1 MAIDWANAK
10 VSREEYDQTLRNSVN
25 AYYEHAMNDP
35 SMSKEEVIQSTGE
48 MAENYENAMA
58 EFDAAQEAQATETA
72 ETGVESEADASVDGG
87 IDGGDDGG
95 MDGGME

>member
-10 VSREEYDQTLRNSVN
+10 VSREEYDQTLRDSVN
-25 AYYEHAMNDP
+25 NYYEHALNDP
-35 SMSKEEVIQSTGE
+35 SMSKDEAIQSTAE

-58 EFDAAQEAQATETA
+58 EFDAAQEAEAAEANTA
-72 ETGVESEADASVDGG
+72 ETGME
-87 IDGGDDGG
+87 GDMDGG